1 MPGTKDRVY
10 NVPME
15 NVMTNVQTGHATS
28 MKMVNIDVDKPV
40 PERNFTTDFLST
52 GK

>member
-1 MPGTKDRVY
+1 MPGNNGRVY

-15 NVMTNVQTGHATS
+15 NVMTNVQTNHATS
-28 MKMVNIDVDKPV
+28 MKMVNIEVDKPV
-40 PERNFTTDFLST
+40 AERNFTTDFLST